1 MAAQSSERKGAPDPE
16 EGRHVRR
23 SAGQR
28 AQHRLRGEVTR
39 CGLLDVLRQILEDV
53 LLGSGYDLI
62 IVGSEL
68 RAYPRDFR
76 PEIALPEGER
86 EAQR

>member
-1 MAAQSSERKGAPDPE
+1 M
-16 EGRHVRR
+16 RR

-39 CGLLDVLRQILEDV
+39 CGLFDVLRQLVADV
-53 LLGSGYDLI
+53 LLGPGYDLLS
-62 IVGSEL
+62 VGGKL